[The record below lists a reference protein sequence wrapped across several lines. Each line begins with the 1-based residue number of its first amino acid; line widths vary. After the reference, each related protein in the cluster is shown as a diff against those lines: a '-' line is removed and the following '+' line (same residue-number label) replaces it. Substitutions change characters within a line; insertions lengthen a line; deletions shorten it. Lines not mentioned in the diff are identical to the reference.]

1 MSARKKV
8 LVVEDFAETRKL
20 FALSL
25 THFGFEVFEAVD
37 GVEGLD
43 KAVSVD
49 PDVIIMDIRMPR
61 MDGLQAM
68 HLLKSDAITRN
79 IPILVA
85 TANTDKIEIQALR
98 DAGACEVL
106 IKPIELSR
114 LRQVVGL
121 HAGDKAVSG
130 LAPSALAPDAG
141 LSALTD

>member
-1 MSARKKV
+1 MDRKKV

-25 THFGFEVFEAVD
+25 SHFGFEVSEAVD
-37 GVEGLD
+37 GVEGLE
-43 KAVSVD
+43 KALSVD

-68 HLLKSDAITRN
+68 HLLKSDAITQS

-98 DAGACEVL
+98 DAGACDVL

-114 LRQVVGL
+114 LRQAVER
-121 HAGDKAVSG
+121 HAGDKADSRTAISAA
-130 LAPSALAPDAG
+130 APNAG
-141 LSALTD
+141 MSALTD